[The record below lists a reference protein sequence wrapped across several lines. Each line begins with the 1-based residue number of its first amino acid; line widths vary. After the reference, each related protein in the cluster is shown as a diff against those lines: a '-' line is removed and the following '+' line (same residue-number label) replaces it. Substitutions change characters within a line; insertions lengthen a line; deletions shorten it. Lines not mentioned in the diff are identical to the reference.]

1 MKYDVL
7 TLQGDKKETY
17 ELPDYIFDVE
27 VNKDLVH
34 QALRAI
40 VLNRIQP
47 VAHTKDRSERRGGGR
62 KPWKQKGTGRARHG
76 STRSPIWRK
85 GGVTFGPTKDAN
97 PGVSINKKMKRKALF
112 MVLSSIVSNKTLYLV
127 DEIVMTDF
135 KTRQAQALLQNVT
148 KAADKKTL
156 IVLPERNM
164 FVEKSFANLSN
175 VSILLAD
182 SLNVEDVMKCDIMVT
197 SVPSID
203 VIKETYKV

>member
-7 TLQGDKKETY
+7 NLQGDTKEAY
-17 ELPDYIFDVE
+17 DLPDYIFDVE
-27 VNKDLVH
+27 INKDLVH
-34 QALRAI
+34 QALRAM
-40 VLNRIQP
+40 VLNRLHP

-85 GGVTFGPTKDAN
+85 GGVTFGPSKDAN

-112 MVLSSIVSNKTLYLV
+112 MALSSIVKGQTLYLV
-127 DEIVMTDF
+127 DEIDMNEF
-135 KTRQAQALLQNVT
+135 KTRKAQEFLQNLVKST
-148 KAADKKTL
+148 DKKTL
-156 IVLPERNM
+156 IVLPKRNM

-182 SLNVEDVMKCDIMVT
+182 SLNVEELMKCDIMVT